1 MAKKLSTITKAWTI
15 SYEDRVKLLEKLQ
28 CLQRIEQTTSEHC
41 PIDYD
46 EICKAVTLLYTMCN
60 MFGFE
65 NKRDKDGIR
74 SFYSDLV
81 LKEENEE

>member
-1 MAKKLSTITKAWTI
+1 MNKTSPTITKAWTI

-65 NKRDKDGIR
+65 NKKDKDGIK
-74 SFYSDLV
+74 SFYADLV
-81 LKEENEE
+81 LKEENE

>member
-1 MAKKLSTITKAWTI
+1 MTKKLSTITKAWTI

-46 EICKAVTLLYTMCN
+46 EICKDVTLLYTICN

-65 NKRDKDGIR
+65 NRKENGVK
-74 SFYSDLV
+74 SFYADLV

>member
-1 MAKKLSTITKAWTI
+1 MTKKLSTITKAWTI

-46 EICKAVTLLYTMCN
+46 EICKAVTLLYTICN

-65 NKRDKDGIR
+65 NRKENGIK
-74 SFYSDLV
+74 SFYADLV
-81 LKEENEE
+81 LKEENE

>member
-15 SYEDRVKLLEKLQ
+15 SYEDRVTLLEKLQ

-46 EICKAVTLLYTMCN
+46 EICKAVTLLYTICN

-65 NKRDKDGIR
+65 NKKENGVR

>member
-1 MAKKLSTITKAWTI
+1 MNKTSPTITKAWTI
-15 SYEDRVKLLEKLQ
+15 SYEDRVTLLEKLQ

-65 NKRDKDGIR
+65 NKKDKDGIR

-81 LKEENEE
+81 LKEENEK